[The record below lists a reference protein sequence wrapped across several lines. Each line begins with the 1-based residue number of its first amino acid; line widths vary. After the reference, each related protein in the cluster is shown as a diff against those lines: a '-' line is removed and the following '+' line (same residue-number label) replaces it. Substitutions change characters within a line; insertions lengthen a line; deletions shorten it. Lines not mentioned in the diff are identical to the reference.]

1 MQIYK
6 LFFNSFVP
14 DANLTQRQI
23 PEKEK
28 QDVKENASNHCKM
41 SFEKIPA
48 KSWNQKLRHAKS
60 MPGRSEN
67 LVLDGQK
74 KTFLPLFDAF
84 RVRERLSFVVQTVTS
99 CNAKGGL

>member
-1 MQIYK
+1 MTVSALPVNGMRHITDDSIMVLKTFTMQIYK

-48 KSWNQKLRHAKS
+48 KS
-60 MPGRSEN
+60 
-67 LVLDGQK
+67 
-74 KTFLPLFDAF
+74 
-84 RVRERLSFVVQTVTS
+84 
-99 CNAKGGL
+99 